1 MTTSSV
7 SSMAGKSFIVLSSLA
22 LASVSFMALTSPQS
36 VMDLVKVKLENTDA
50 VSSIRGI
57 YGGLGLAII
66 ISLVYMGWKD
76 TSKALAFLSML
87 WGFYALSRLITL
99 LVEGPLGAFGNQWMV
114 IESIFC
120 AISLGLLYWNQ
131 KTNEAR

>member
-7 SSMAGKSFIVLSSLA
+7 SSVAGKSFIVLSSLA

-120 AISLGLLYWNQ
+120 VISLGLLYWSQ